1 MAAPFCDG
9 SWGSATPAQLCWEA
23 LAWAETVVRGGRNL
37 NQKFE
42 SAPRYRRNHPPY
54 WPHRRQ
60 ALNLGGA
67 SFGGHHW
74 GLVTP
79 AQPCWEPLARAVTV
93 ARGQKTELRNSNR
106 RLAPPLPPSPAA
118 PRMAEPVEPST
129 SDVYL
134 AGQPPDA
141 ASAPGGAACRAVSAV
156 TWQQRGCSERQ

>member
-1 MAAPFCDG
+1 MAAPFCGG
-9 SWGSATPAQLCWEA
+9 SWGSATPAQPCWEA
-23 LAWAETVVRGGRNL
+23 LGWAETVARGGRNL

-60 ALNLGGA
+60 TLQLAGA
-67 SFGGHHW
+67 PFGGHQW

-106 RLAPPLPPSPAA
+106 RLAPPLPPAPAA
-118 PRMAEPVEPST
+118 PPAWLSRWNQAPVMST
-129 SDVYL
+129 ERGSRQMQRLPPV
-134 AGQPPDA
+134 GQPA
-141 ASAPGGAACRAVSAV
+141 GRF
-156 TWQQRGCSERQ
+156 RR